1 VTELSLVFTDLDGS
15 LLDHDNYSFA
25 AADRALALL
34 RERGI
39 PWILNTSKTHAEL
52 STLREELGNSYPFI
66 VENGAAVF
74 FPEDAEH
81 CSDLERVE
89 GLWCKRFAPARQS
102 ILARLNQWREQ
113 YGFLFLGFA
122 DISAPTLCELTGL
135 SIESAQS
142 ALCRHFS
149 EPIVWQDSEPRWL
162 EFASLLESEG
172 LQALRGGRFI
182 HIMGN
187 ADKGRAMQWL
197 AAKLTPAGQ
206 SARTIALGDGEN
218 DVAMLAMADIGVLIR
233 SPHHAPPAVASP
245 KGILLTTKE
254 FGPAGWN
261 TALLK
266 ILTEPT

>member
-25 AADRALALL
+25 AAALALALL
-34 RERGI
+34 SERGI
-39 PWILNTSKTHAEL
+39 PWIFNTSKTYAEL
-52 STLREELGNSYPFI
+52 STLRQELGNSYPFI

-74 FPEDAEH
+74 FPEGAEH

-102 ILARLNQWREQ
+102 ILVRLNQWREQ

-122 DISAPTLCELTGL
+122 DFSAPKLCELTGL
-135 SIESAQS
+135 SIESAQA

-162 EFASLLESEG
+162 EFALLLESED

-197 AAKLTPAGQ
+197 AAQLTPAGQ

-218 DVAMLAMADIGVLIR
+218 DVAMLAMADIGVRIR
-233 SPHHAPPAVASP
+233 SPHHALPAVASP

-261 TALLK
+261 SALLK